1 MRAEATNP
9 MLIYLL
15 AFVGGVLTILSPCI
29 LPVLPFVFARAD
41 QPFRRS
47 GLPLLGGMALTFSI
61 VAIAAAFGGHWVV
74 RLNQGGRYVAMLI
87 FLLLGITLLFPSL
100 AEALTRPLVRAG
112 GRLQGGPTTESSIG
126 KSFVLGISTG
136 LLWAPCAGPILGL
149 ILTGAAIQGPGA
161 HSSFLLLSFAL
172 GAATS
177 LGIALFAGNKAFSAM
192 KRSLSVQVWIRR
204 ALGVAVIMGVV
215 AIALGWDTNLL
226 IKFSFVNTSKA
237 EAHLINALGPQK
249 PAGGVVT
256 TASSETVLADE
267 GPMPELNGA
276 VAWLNSPPLT
286 RESLRGKVV
295 LIDFWT
301 YSCINCLRALPYVE
315 AWSEK
320 YKDAGLVV
328 IGVHTPEFAFEKEQS
343 NVEKAVRDLKVNYAV
358 AIDSDYKI
366 WRAFNNEYWPAHYI
380 IDGKGRIRY
389 HHFGEGEYDESER
402 VIQQLLKENGAT
414 SLSAGTVN
422 VSATGVEAARG
433 AENVRSPET
442 YIGYHRAENFASA
455 QPLAHDSRQV
465 YTPRNRLSLNQW
477 ALGGSWTVS
486 PESAVLQAASGKVV
500 FRFHA
505 RDLHLVLGPA
515 KDGKPVRFKVTLDGT
530 PPGEDHGSD
539 TDANGVGTVEEH
551 RLYQLIR
558 QKGAVED
565 RTFEIEFLDPG
576 VQAFA
581 FTFG

>member
-1 MRAEATNP
+1 

-47 GLPLLGGMALTFSI
+47 GLPLLTGMALTFSL
-61 VAIAAAFGGHWVV
+61 VAVAAAFGGHWVV
-74 RLNQGGRYVAMLI
+74 RLNQGGRYVAMVV
-87 FLLLGITLLFPSL
+87 FLVLGISLLFPSL

-112 GRLQGGPTTESSIG
+112 SRLQGGPSTETSIG
-126 KSFVLGISTG
+126 KSFVLGVSTG

-161 HSSFLLLSFAL
+161 RSSFLLISFAL
-172 GAATS
+172 GAASS
-177 LGIALFAGNKAFSAM
+177 LGIALFAGNKAFCAM
-192 KRSLSVQVWIRR
+192 KRSLSFEVWIRR

-226 IKFSFVNTSKA
+226 TKFSFVNTSRA
-237 EAHLINALGPQK
+237 EAHLINALGPEK
-249 PAGGVVT
+249 TAVRPVSAAGSQVV
-256 TASSETVLADE
+256 LDDE
-267 GPMPELNGA
+267 GPMPDLNGA
-276 VAWLNSPPLT
+276 VAWINSAPLT
-286 RESLRGKVV
+286 RHALRGKVV

-301 YSCINCLRALPYVE
+301 YSCINCLRACPYVE
-315 AWSEK
+315 AWAAK
-320 YKDAGLVV
+320 YKDGGLVV
-328 IGVHTPEFAFEKEQS
+328 IGVHTPEFAFEKEQA
-343 NVEKAVRDLKVNYAV
+343 NVEKAVRDLKVSYPV

-366 WRAFNNEYWPAHYI
+366 WQAFNNEYWPAHYF

-414 SLSAGTVN
+414 SLSEGTIDMA
-422 VSATGVEAARG
+422 ATGVEAAP
-433 AENVRSPET
+433 ASEKSRSLET
-442 YIGYHRAENFASA
+442 YIGYHRAEHFASTE
-455 QPLAHDSRQV
+455 PLSQDSRKV
-465 YTPRNRLSLNQW
+465 YTPRERLSLNQW
-477 ALGGSWTVS
+477 ALGGSWKVS
-486 PESAVLQAASGKVV
+486 PESAVLQAASGTVV

-515 KDGKPVRFKVTLDGT
+515 MNGKPVRFKVTLDGT
-530 PPGEDHGSD
+530 APGEDHGED
-539 TDANGVGTVEEH
+539 TDANGAGTVQGH

>member
-1 MRAEATNP
+1 

-74 RLNQGGRYVAMLI
+74 RLNQGGRYVAMLV
-87 FLLLGITLLFPSL
+87 FLVLGITLLFPSL
-100 AEALTRPLVRAG
+100 AEALSRPLVRAG

-161 HSSFLLLSFAL
+161 HSSFLLMSFAL

-192 KRSLSVQVWIRR
+192 KRSLAFEVWIRR
-204 ALGVAVIMGVV
+204 ALGVGVIMGVV

-226 IKFSFVNTSKA
+226 TKFSFVNTSKA

-249 PAGGVVT
+249 PAGSVVNA
-256 TASSETVLADE
+256 ASAQTVLADE
-267 GPMPELNGA
+267 GPMPELSGA
-276 VAWLNSPPLT
+276 VAWINSAPLS

-315 AWSEK
+315 AWSET
-320 YKDAGLVV
+320 YKNAGLVV

-343 NVEKAVRDLKVNYAV
+343 NVQKAVRGLKVNYAV

-366 WRAFNNEYWPAHYI
+366 WQAFNNQYWPAHYF

-402 VIQQLLKENGAT
+402 VIQQLLEENGAT
-414 SLSAGTVN
+414 SLSGGTIN
-422 VSATGVEAARG
+422 VSATGVEAAPAG
-433 AENVRSPET
+433 DNVRSPET
-442 YIGYHRAENFASA
+442 YIGYQRAENFASV
-455 QPLAHDSRQV
+455 QPLAEDSRKI
-465 YTPRNRLSLNQW
+465 YAPRARLSLNQW

-515 KDGKPVRFKVTLDGT
+515 KNGKPVRFKVTLDGT

-539 TDANGVGTVEEH
+539 TDGNGVGTVEEH

>member
-1 MRAEATNP
+1 

-47 GLPLLGGMALTFSI
+47 GLPLLTGMALTFSV
-61 VAIAAAFGGHWVV
+61 VAVAAAFGGHWVV
-74 RLNQGGRYVAMLI
+74 RLNQGGRYVAMLV
-87 FLLLGITLLFPSL
+87 FLVLGVSLLFPSL
-100 AEALTRPLVRAG
+100 AEALTRPLVHAG
-112 GRLQGGPTTESSIG
+112 SRLQGARSTESSIG

-149 ILTGAAIQGPGA
+149 ILTGAAIQGPSA
-161 HSSFLLLSFAL
+161 RSSLLLLSFAF
-172 GAATS
+172 GAAAS
-177 LGIALFAGNKAFSAM
+177 LGIALVAGNKVFSAL
-192 KRSLSVQVWIRR
+192 KRSLSFEIWIRR
-204 ALGVAVIMGVV
+204 ALGVAVILGVA

-226 IKFSFVNTSKA
+226 TKFSFVNTSKA
-237 EAHLINALGPQK
+237 EAHLINTLGSGK
-249 PAGGVVT
+249 PRVLAVSAAEAGP
-256 TASSETVLADE
+256 ALADE
-267 GPMPELNGA
+267 GPMPEIKGA
-276 VAWLNSPPLT
+276 VAWLNSAALN
-286 RESLRGKVV
+286 RDSVRGKVV

-315 AWSEK
+315 GWAAK
-320 YKDAGLVV
+320 YKDSGLVV
-328 IGVHTPEFAFEKEQS
+328 IGVHTPEFAFEKERV
-343 NVEKAVRDLKVNYAV
+343 NVEKAVRDLKITYPVAV
-358 AIDSDYKI
+358 DSEYKI
-366 WRAFNNEYWPAHYI
+366 WRAFNNEYWPAHYF

-389 HHFGEGEYDESER
+389 HHFGEGQYDESER

-414 SLSAGTVN
+414 SLSGGTIN
-422 VSATGVEAARG
+422 VSAAG
-433 AENVRSPET
+433 AQASPDNKDIRSPET
-442 YIGYHRAENFASA
+442 YIGYGRAEHFASA
-455 QPLAHDSRQV
+455 EPLAQDSRKV
-465 YTPRNRLSLNQW
+465 YTPRPRLSLNQW
-477 ALGGSWTVS
+477 ALSGTWRVGA
-486 PESAVLQAASGKVV
+486 ENAVLQTAPGKIV

-505 RDLHLVLGPA
+505 RDLHLVLGPT
-515 KDGKPVRFKVTLDGT
+515 KDGKPVRFTVKLDGT

-539 TDANGVGTVEEH
+539 TDAGGAGTVQNH

>member
-1 MRAEATNP
+1 

-47 GLPLLGGMALTFSI
+47 GLPLLVGMALTFSA

-87 FLLLGITLLFPSL
+87 FLVLGVSLLFPSI

-112 GRLQGGPTTESSIG
+112 GKLQGGPSVKRGIG
-126 KSFVLGISTG
+126 KSFALGISTG

-161 HSSFLLLSFAL
+161 RSSFLLLSFAL

-177 LGIALFAGNKAFSAM
+177 LGIALFAGNKVFSAL
-192 KRSLSVQVWIRR
+192 KRSLSFEVWIRR
-204 ALGVAVIMGVV
+204 GLGVAVIMGVV

-226 IKFSFVNTSKA
+226 AKFSFVNTAKA
-237 EAHLINALGPQK
+237 EEHLIDRWREK
-249 PAGGVVT
+249 PA
-256 TASSETVLADE
+256 SVLAASAADTQPKLDDE
-267 GPMPELNGA
+267 GPFPDLSGA
-276 VAWLNSPPLT
+276 VSWLNSPPLN
-286 RESLRGKVV
+286 SKALKGKVV

-315 AWSEK
+315 GWAVK

-328 IGVHTPEFAFEKEQS
+328 IGVHTPEFAFEKERS
-343 NVEKAVRDLKVNYAV
+343 NVEKAVRDLKVTYPV
-358 AIDSDYKI
+358 AIDSNYEI
-366 WRAFNNEYWPAHYI
+366 WKAFNNEYWPAHYF

-389 HHFGEGEYDESER
+389 HHFGEGEYDESEQ
-402 VIQQLLKENGAT
+402 VIRELLKQNGAQLAA
-414 SLSAGTVN
+414 SQPIS
-422 VSATGVEAARG
+422 VSAAGAEAAPDTADRG
-433 AENVRSPET
+433 SPET
-442 YIGYHRAENFASA
+442 YVGYHRAEHFASTEKIA
-455 QPLAHDSRQV
+455 QDSKRA
-465 YTPRNRLSLNQW
+465 YTPQPRLSLNQW
-477 ALGGSWTVS
+477 ALSGNWKVGE
-486 PESAVLQAASGKVV
+486 ESAVLQTAPGKII

-505 RDLHLVLGPA
+505 RDLHLVLGSA
-515 KDGKPVRFKVTLDGT
+515 KDGKPVRFTVKLDGT
-530 PPGEDHGSD
+530 APGDDHGVDIDS
-539 TDANGVGTVEEH
+539 NGSGTVQGH

-558 QKGAVED
+558 QKGSVED
-565 RTFEIEFLDPG
+565 RTFEVEFLDPG

>member
-1 MRAEATNP
+1 

-47 GLPLLGGMALTFSI
+47 GLPLLAGMALTFSV
-61 VAIAAAFGGHWVV
+61 VAVAAAFGGHWVV
-74 RLNQGGRYVAMLI
+74 RLNQGGRYVAMI
-87 FLLLGITLLFPSL
+87 VFLVLGVSLLFPSL
-100 AEALTRPLVRAG
+100 AEALSRPLVRAG
-112 GRLQGGPTTESSIG
+112 SRLQGGPSTESSIG

-161 HSSFLLLSFAL
+161 RSSFLLLSFAL

-177 LGIALFAGNKAFSAM
+177 LGIALFAGNRVFSAL
-192 KRSLSVQVWIRR
+192 KRSLSFEVWIRR
-204 ALGVAVIMGVV
+204 GLGVAVIMGVV
-215 AIALGWDTNLL
+215 AIGLGWDTNLL
-226 IKFSFVNTSKA
+226 TKFSFVNTAKA
-237 EAHLINALGPQK
+237 EEHLIDALRPEK
-249 PAGGVVT
+249 PA
-256 TASSETVLADE
+256 VLAATAAEVPALKDE
-267 GPMPELNGA
+267 GPMPDLSGA
-276 VAWLNSPPLT
+276 VAWLNSPPLSSK
-286 RESLRGKVV
+286 SLRGKVV

-315 AWSEK
+315 GWAQK

-328 IGVHTPEFAFEKEQS
+328 IGVHTPEFAFEKERS
-343 NVEKAVRDLKVNYAV
+343 NVEKAVRDLKITYPV

-366 WRAFNNEYWPAHYI
+366 WQAFNNEYWPAHYF

-389 HHFGEGEYDESER
+389 HHFGEGEYGESEQ
-402 VIQQLLKENGAT
+402 VIQELLKENGAQ
-414 SLSAGTVN
+414 LSSSVSVSASGASSVAGTG
-422 VSATGVEAARG
+422 AEAAPS
-433 AENVRSPET
+433 ANVRSPET
-442 YIGYHRAENFASA
+442 YVGYHRAEHFASTEAVA
-455 QPLAHDSRQV
+455 QDSKRS
-465 YTPRNRLSLNQW
+465 YTPQPRLSLNQW
-477 ALGGSWTVS
+477 ALSGIWTVGA
-486 PESAVLQAASGKVV
+486 ESAVLQTAPGKII

-505 RDLHLVLGPA
+505 RDLHLVLGTT
-515 KDGKPVRFKVTLDGT
+515 KDGKPVRFRVKLDGT
-530 PPGEDHGSD
+530 PPGDDHGADVDS
-539 TDANGVGTVEEH
+539 NGAGTVQGH

-558 QKGAVED
+558 QKGPVED

>member
-1 MRAEATNP
+1 

-47 GLPLLGGMALTFSI
+47 GLPLLLGMALTFCV
-61 VAIAAAFGGHWVV
+61 VATAAAFGGHWVV
-74 RLNQGGRYVAMLI
+74 RLNQGGRYAAMLV
-87 FLLLGITLLFPSL
+87 FLVLGITLLFPSL

-112 GRLQGGPTTESSIG
+112 SRLQGGPTSESSIG

-161 HSSFLLLSFAL
+161 RSSFLLLFYAL
-172 GAATS
+172 GAASS
-177 LGIALFAGNKAFSAM
+177 LGIALLAGKKVLSFM
-192 KRSLSVQVWIRR
+192 KRSLALDIWIRR
-204 ALGVAVIMGVV
+204 VLGVAVIAGVI

-226 IKFSFVNTSKA
+226 TKFSFVSTAKA
-237 EAHLINALGPQK
+237 EEHLIGKLGPEK
-249 PAGGVVT
+249 PAVLPMS
-256 TASSETVLADE
+256 ASDVDPDLDDE
-267 GPMPELNGA
+267 GPMPDLGGA
-276 VAWLNSPPLT
+276 TGWINSPPLN
-286 RESLRGKVV
+286 RKALRGKVV
-295 LIDFWT
+295 VIDFWT

-315 AWSEK
+315 AWNAK

-328 IGVHTPEFAFEKEQS
+328 IGVHTPEFAFEKERS
-343 NVEKAVRDLKVNYAV
+343 NVEEAVRNLKITYPV
-358 AIDSDYKI
+358 AIDSNYQI
-366 WRAFNNEYWPAHYI
+366 WQAFKNEYWPAHYF
-380 IDGKGRIRY
+380 IDGKGRIRH
-389 HHFGEGEYDESER
+389 HHFGEGNYDESER
-402 VIQQLLKENGAT
+402 VIQELLKENGAT
-414 SLSAGTVN
+414 SLPSGALN
-422 VSATGVEAARG
+422 VSASGAEAAPDSKDT
-433 AENVRSPET
+433 ASPET
-442 YIGYHRAENFASA
+442 YIGYHRSKNFASA
-455 QPLAHDSRQV
+455 QAIAQDSRKTYSPQ
-465 YTPRNRLSLNQW
+465 PRLTLNQW
-477 ALGGSWTVS
+477 ALGGAWNVDA
-486 PESAVLQAASGKVV
+486 ESAVLEAAPGKIV

-505 RDLHLVLGPA
+505 RDLHLVLGPT
-515 KDGKPVRFKVTLDGT
+515 KNGKPIRFVVKIDGT
-530 PPGEDHGSD
+530 APGEDHGSD
-539 TDANGVGTVEEH
+539 TDASGAGTVQGH

>member
-1 MRAEATNP
+1 

-47 GLPLLGGMALTFSI
+47 GLPLLTGMALTFSV
-61 VAIAAAFGGHWVV
+61 VAVAAAFGGHWVV
-74 RLNQGGRYVAMLI
+74 RLNQGGRYVAMI
-87 FLLLGITLLFPSL
+87 VFLVLGVSLLFPSL
-100 AEALTRPLVRAG
+100 AEALTRPLVHAG
-112 GRLQGGPTTESSIG
+112 GRLQGGSPTESSIG

-149 ILTGAAIQGPGA
+149 ILTGAAIQGPSA
-161 HSSFLLLSFAL
+161 RSSFLLLSFAL
-172 GAATS
+172 GAAAS
-177 LGIALFAGNKAFSAM
+177 LGIALVAGNKVFSAL
-192 KRSLSVQVWIRR
+192 KRSLSFEIWIRR
-204 ALGVAVIMGVV
+204 GLGVAVILGVA

-226 IKFSFVNTSKA
+226 TKFSFVNTSKA
-237 EAHLINALGPQK
+237 EAHLINTLGSAK
-249 PAGGVVT
+249 PAVLAVSAAEAGS
-256 TASSETVLADE
+256 ALADE
-267 GPMPELNGA
+267 GPMPEMNGA
-276 VAWLNSPPLT
+276 VAWLNSGALS
-286 RESLRGKVV
+286 RDSLRGKVV

-315 AWSEK
+315 GWAAK
-320 YKDAGLVV
+320 YKDSGLVV
-328 IGVHTPEFAFEKEQS
+328 IGVHTPEFAFEKERA
-343 NVEKAVRDLKVNYAV
+343 NVEKAVRDLKITYPV
-358 AIDSDYKI
+358 AIDSEYKI
-366 WRAFNNEYWPAHYI
+366 WRAFNNEYWPAHYF

-389 HHFGEGEYDESER
+389 HHFGEGKYDESER

-414 SLSAGTVN
+414 SLSGETIN
-422 VSATGVEAARG
+422 VSAAGAQAAPD
-433 AENVRSPET
+433 NKDIRSPET
-442 YIGYHRAENFASA
+442 YIGYGRAEHFASA
-455 QPLAHDSRQV
+455 EPLAQDSRKV
-465 YTPRNRLSLNQW
+465 YTPRPRLSLNQW
-477 ALGGSWTVS
+477 ALSGTWRVGA
-486 PESAVLQAASGKVV
+486 ENAVLQTAPGKIA

-505 RDLHLVLGPA
+505 RDLHLVLGPTKA
-515 KDGKPVRFKVTLDGT
+515 GKPVRFTIKLDGT
-530 PPGEDHGSD
+530 SPGEDHGSD
-539 TDANGVGTVEEH
+539 SDASGAGTVQSH

>member
-1 MRAEATNP
+1 

-15 AFVGGVLTILSPCI
+15 AFVGGILTILSPCI

-47 GLPLLGGMALTFSI
+47 GLPLLAGMALTFSV

-74 RLNQGGRYVAMLI
+74 RLNQGGRYVAMLV
-87 FLLLGITLLFPSL
+87 FLVLGITLLFPSL

-192 KRSLSVQVWIRR
+192 KRSLAFEVWMRR
-204 ALGVAVIMGVV
+204 ALGVAVVMGVV

-226 IKFSFVNTSKA
+226 TKFSFVNTSKA
-237 EAHLINALGPQK
+237 EAHLINALGPLK
-249 PAGGVVT
+249 PAAGVVNA
-256 TASSETVLADE
+256 ASSQTVLADE
-267 GPMPELNGA
+267 GAMPELNGA
-276 VAWLNSPPLT
+276 IAWLNSAPLT

-320 YKDAGLVV
+320 YKDPGLIV

-343 NVEKAVRDLKVNYAV
+343 NVQRAVRDLKVSYPV
-358 AIDSDYKI
+358 AIDSDYTI
-366 WRAFNNEYWPAHYI
+366 WQAFNNQYWPAHYF

-414 SLSAGTVN
+414 SLSAGTIN
-422 VSATGVEAARG
+422 VSATGVEAAPG
-433 AENVRSPET
+433 GGNVRSPET
-442 YIGYHRAENFASA
+442 YIGYQRAENFASA
-455 QPLAHDSRQV
+455 QPLAQDSRKV
-465 YTPRNRLSLNQW
+465 YTPRDRLSLNQW

-515 KDGKPVRFKVTLDGT
+515 KNGKPVRFKVTLDGT
-530 PPGEDHGSD
+530 PPGQDHGSD

-558 QKGAVED
+558 QNGAVED

>member
-1 MRAEATNP
+1 

-47 GLPLLGGMALTFSI
+47 GLPLLTGMALTFSV
-61 VAIAAAFGGHWVV
+61 VAVAAAFGGHWVA
-74 RLNQGGRYVAMLI
+74 RLNQGGRYVAMI
-87 FLLLGITLLFPSL
+87 VFLVLGVSLLFPSL
-100 AEALTRPLVRAG
+100 AEALTRPLVHAG
-112 GRLQGGPTTESSIG
+112 GRLQGGSSTESSIG

-149 ILTGAAIQGPGA
+149 ILTGAAIQGPSA
-161 HSSFLLLSFAL
+161 RSSFLLLSFAL
-172 GAATS
+172 GAAAS
-177 LGIALFAGNKAFSAM
+177 LGIALFAGNKVFSAL
-192 KRSLSVQVWIRR
+192 KRSLSFEIWIRR
-204 ALGVAVIMGVV
+204 GLGVAVILGVA

-226 IKFSFVNTSKA
+226 TKFSFVNTSKA
-237 EAHLINALGPQK
+237 EAHLINTLGSTK
-249 PAGGVVT
+249 PAVLAVSAAEAGP
-256 TASSETVLADE
+256 ALADE
-267 GPMPELNGA
+267 GPMPEMNGA
-276 VAWLNSPPLT
+276 VAWLNSAALS
-286 RESLRGKVV
+286 RDSLRGKVV

-315 AWSEK
+315 GWAAK
-320 YKDAGLVV
+320 YKDSALVV
-328 IGVHTPEFAFEKEQS
+328 IGVHTPEFAFEKERS
-343 NVEKAVRDLKVNYAV
+343 NVEKAVRDLKITYPV
-358 AIDSDYKI
+358 AIDSEYNI
-366 WRAFNNEYWPAHYI
+366 WRAFNNQYWPAHYF

-389 HHFGEGEYDESER
+389 HHFGEGKYDESER

-414 SLSAGTVN
+414 SLSGGTIN
-422 VSATGVEAARG
+422 VSAAGAQAAPD
-433 AENVRSPET
+433 NKDIRSPET
-442 YIGYHRAENFASA
+442 YIGYDRAEHFGSA
-455 QPLAHDSRQV
+455 EPLAQDSRKV
-465 YTPRNRLSLNQW
+465 YTPRPRLSLNQW
-477 ALGGSWTVS
+477 ALSGTWRVGA
-486 PESAVLQAASGKVV
+486 ENAVLQTAPGKIV

-505 RDLHLVLGPA
+505 RDLHLVLGPTKA
-515 KDGKPVRFKVTLDGT
+515 GKPVRFTVKLDGT

-539 TDANGVGTVEEH
+539 IDASGAGTVQSH

>member
-1 MRAEATNP
+1 

-47 GLPLLGGMALTFSI
+47 GLPLLAGMALTFSL
-61 VAIAAAFGGHWVV
+61 VAVAAAFGGHWVV
-74 RLNQGGRYVAMLI
+74 RLNQGGRYVAMLV
-87 FLLLGITLLFPSL
+87 FLVLGVSLLFPSL
-100 AEALTRPLVRAG
+100 AERLTRPLVRAG
-112 GRLQGGPTTESSIG
+112 SRLQGGPSTESSAG

-161 HSSFLLLSFAL
+161 RSSFLLLSFAL

-177 LGIALFAGNKAFSAM
+177 LGIALFAGNKAFSAL
-192 KRSLSVQVWIRR
+192 KRSLAFEVWIRR
-204 ALGVAVIMGVV
+204 GLGVAVILGVA

-226 IKFSFVNTSKA
+226 TKFSFVNTSKA
-237 EAHLINALGPQK
+237 EAHLITALGAER
-249 PAGGVVT
+249 PAVVSVSAAGSQ
-256 TASSETVLADE
+256 TALADE

-286 RESLRGKVV
+286 RSFLRGKVV

-301 YSCINCLRALPYVE
+301 YSCINCLRALPYME
-315 AWSEK
+315 AWAAK

-328 IGVHTPEFAFEKEQS
+328 IGVHTPEFAFEKERS
-343 NVEKAVRDLKVNYAV
+343 NVEKAVRDLKVEYPV

-366 WRAFNNEYWPAHYI
+366 WQAFNNQYWPAHYF

-389 HHFGEGEYDESER
+389 HHFGEGEYAESER
-402 VIQQLLKENGAT
+402 VIQQLLKENGAS
-414 SLSAGTVN
+414 SLSAGTID
-422 VSATGVEAARG
+422 VSATGVEAASVG
-433 AENVRSPET
+433 GDVRSPET
-442 YIGYHRAENFASA
+442 YIGYQRAENFASA
-455 QPLAHDSRQV
+455 EPLAHDSRKV
-465 YTPRNRLSLNQW
+465 YTPRARLSLNQW
-477 ALGGSWTVS
+477 ALGGSWNVS
-486 PESAVLQAASGKVV
+486 PETAVLQAPSGKIV

-505 RDLHLVLGPA
+505 RDLHLVLGPV
-515 KDGKPVRFKVTLDGT
+515 KKGKPVRFKVTLDGT
-530 PPGEDHGSD
+530 PPGEYHGSD
-539 TDANGVGTVEEH
+539 TDANGVGTVDEH

>member
-1 MRAEATNP
+1 

-15 AFVGGVLTILSPCI
+15 AFIGGVLTILSPCI

-47 GLPLLGGMALTFSI
+47 GLPLLTGMALTFSL

-74 RLNQGGRYVAMLI
+74 RLNQGGRYVAMAI
-87 FLLLGITLLFPSL
+87 FLMLGISLLFPSL
-100 AEALTRPLVRAG
+100 ADALTRPLVRAG
-112 GRLQGGPTTESSIG
+112 GRLQGGPSTESSIG

-149 ILTGAAIQGPGA
+149 ILTGAAIQGPGVR
-161 HSSFLLLSFAL
+161 SSFLLLSFAL

-177 LGIALFAGNKAFSAM
+177 LGIALLAGNKVFSVL
-192 KRSLSVQVWIRR
+192 KRSLSFEVWIRR
-204 ALGVAVIMGVV
+204 GLGVLVILGVV

-226 IKFSFVNTSKA
+226 TKFSFVNTARA
-237 EAHLINALGPQK
+237 ESHLVDALRPAK
-249 PAGGVVT
+249 PASLPVN
-256 TASSETVLADE
+256 AAESAPILDDE
-267 GPMPELNGA
+267 GPMPDLGGA
-276 VAWLNSPPLT
+276 VAWLNSPPLST
-286 RESLRGKVV
+286 KSLRGKVV

-315 AWSEK
+315 AWSTK

-328 IGVHTPEFAFEKEQS
+328 IGVHTPEFAFEKERS
-343 NVEKAVRDLKVNYAV
+343 NVEKAVHDLKVTYPV
-358 AIDSDYKI
+358 AIDSDYQI
-366 WRAFNNEYWPAHYI
+366 WRAFKNEYWPAHYF

-389 HHFGEGEYDESER
+389 HHFGEGEYAESEHA
-402 VIQQLLKENGAT
+402 VQQLLKENGAK
-414 SLSAGTVN
+414 SLAEDTIN
-422 VSATGVEAARG
+422 VSADGAEAAPDKSD
-433 AENVRSPET
+433 ARSGET
-442 YIGYHRAENFASA
+442 YIGYHRAENYASTGPIA
-455 QPLAHDSRQV
+455 KDSRKV
-465 YTPRNRLSLNQW
+465 YSLLPRLSLNQW
-477 ALGGSWTVS
+477 GLAGSWKVGE
-486 PESAVLQAASGKVV
+486 ESAVLQAAPGKIA

-505 RDLHLVLGPA
+505 RDLHLVLGPS
-515 KDGKPVRFKVTLDGT
+515 KDGKAIRFIVRLDGT
-530 PPGEDHGSD
+530 PPGDDHGGD
-539 TDANGVGTVEEH
+539 TDASGAGTVLGH

-558 QKGAVED
+558 QKGRVED

>member
-1 MRAEATNP
+1 

-74 RLNQGGRYVAMLI
+74 RLNQGGRYVAMLV
-87 FLLLGITLLFPSL
+87 FLVLGVTLLFPSL
-100 AEALTRPLVRAG
+100 AETLTRPLVRAG
-112 GRLQGGPTTESSIG
+112 GRLQGGPTTETSIG
-126 KSFVLGISTG
+126 KSFILGISTG

-161 HSSFLLLSFAL
+161 HSSLLLLSFAL

-192 KRSLSVQVWIRR
+192 KRSLAFEVWIRR

-226 IKFSFVNTSKA
+226 TKFSFVNTSKA
-237 EAHLINALGPQK
+237 EAHLINALGAQK
-249 PAGGVVT
+249 PAGNVVDA
-256 TASSETVLADE
+256 ASSQAVLADE
-267 GPMPELNGA
+267 GAMPELTGA
-276 VAWLNSPPLT
+276 VAWLNSAPLT

-328 IGVHTPEFAFEKEQS
+328 IGVHTPEFAFEKERS
-343 NVEKAVRDLKVNYAV
+343 NVEKAVRDLKVSYPV

-366 WRAFNNEYWPAHYI
+366 WQAFNNQYWPAHYF

-414 SLSAGTVN
+414 SLAAGTIN
-422 VSATGVEAARG
+422 VSATGVEAAPAG
-433 AENVRSPET
+433 GGVRSPET
-442 YIGYHRAENFASA
+442 YIGYKRAENFASVQA
-455 QPLAHDSRQV
+455 LAPDSRKV
-465 YTPRNRLSLNQW
+465 YTPLARLSLNQW

-486 PESAVLQAASGKVV
+486 PESAVLQASSGKVV

-505 RDLHLVLGPA
+505 RDLHLVLGPS
-515 KDGKPVRFKVTLDGT
+515 KSGKPVRFKVTLDGT
-530 PPGEDHGSD
+530 APGEDHGSD

>member
-1 MRAEATNP
+1 

-41 QPFRRS
+41 RPFRRS
-47 GLPLLGGMALTFSI
+47 GLPLLVGMALTFSV

-74 RLNQGGRYVAMLI
+74 RLNQGGRYVAMLV
-87 FLLLGITLLFPSL
+87 FLVLGVSLLVPSI
-100 AEALTRPLVRAG
+100 AEALTRPLVRVG
-112 GRLQGGPTTESSIG
+112 GKLQGGPSTESGIG

-149 ILTGAAIQGPGA
+149 ILTGAALQGPGA
-161 HSSFLLLSFAL
+161 RSSFLLLSFAL

-177 LGIALFAGNKAFSAM
+177 LGIALFAGNKVFSAL
-192 KRSLSVQVWIRR
+192 KRSLSFEVWIRR
-204 ALGVAVIMGVV
+204 GLGVAVIMGVV

-226 IKFSFVNTSKA
+226 TKFSFVNTAKA
-237 EAHLINALGPQK
+237 EEHLIDKLRPEK
-249 PAGGVVT
+249 PT
-256 TASSETVLADE
+256 SVLAASAIDTQPALDDE
-267 GPMPELNGA
+267 GPMPDLSGA
-276 VAWLNSPPLT
+276 VSWINSSPL
-286 RESLRGKVV
+286 SSKVLKGKVV

-315 AWSEK
+315 SWAAK

-328 IGVHTPEFAFEKEQS
+328 IGVHTPEFAFEKERS
-343 NVEKAVRDLKVNYAV
+343 NVEKAVRDLKITYPV
-358 AIDSDYKI
+358 AIDSDYAI
-366 WRAFNNEYWPAHYI
+366 WKAFNNEYWPAHYF

-402 VIQQLLKENGAT
+402 VIRELLKENGAQLA
-414 SLSAGTVN
+414 SSGDLVVSGAG
-422 VSATGVEAARG
+422 AEAAPS
-433 AENVRSPET
+433 ANVRSPET
-442 YIGYHRAENFASA
+442 YVGYHRAEHFASTEA
-455 QPLAHDSRQV
+455 IAKDSKHS
-465 YTPRNRLSLNQW
+465 YTPQPRLSLNQW
-477 ALGGSWTVS
+477 ALSGSWKVGA
-486 PESAVLQAASGKVV
+486 ESAVLQTVPGKII

-505 RDLHLVLGPA
+505 RDLHLVLGTT
-515 KDGKPVRFKVTLDGT
+515 KDGKPVRFTVKLDGT
-530 PPGEDHGSD
+530 APGEDHGVDCDS
-539 TDANGVGTVEEH
+539 NGSGTVQGH

-558 QKGAVED
+558 QKGTVED